1 MTYVTRSPQAGRKW
15 RILAASLLVSLTA
28 GCAMFGQTPVYGEIP
43 ECELLIPPSLKAAVP
58 GVAIPQAQAWSDGH
72 EKAEPWQSGFIGQTG
87 QLEKANEKPTAIN
100 YIYHNCLE
108 LHRRAMKRSQRGFFG
123 RIFG

>member
-1 MTYVTRSPQAGRKW
+1 MALVP
-15 RILAASLLVSLTA
+15 LLGTLT
-28 GCAMFGQTPVYGEIP
+28 GCALFGQTPVYGEIP

-58 GVAIPQAQAWSDGH
+58 GVELPQAQAWSDGH

-87 QLEKANEKPTAIN
+87 QLEKANEKPTAID